1 MNRYI
6 TKNGITVREFTKERY
21 NLMTMYEQAYA
32 KHGYCAIDS
41 EPTDPAYAALH
52 KWYHGESGEQCC
64 VTKLKRL
71 GLIGEDTFREVNLN
85 NMPIMPGYK
94 RTPSQW
100 TTNTIKER

>member
-6 TKNGITVREFTKERY
+6 TKNGVTVHEFTKERY

-71 GLIGEDTFREVNLN
+71 GLIGEDKYIEV
-85 NMPIMPGYK
+85 
-94 RTPSQW
+94 
-100 TTNTIKER
+100 TIKPAVLHTAIHKIKEGGWKKYHG

>member
-1 MNRYI
+1 MNRHI
-6 TKNGITVREFTKERY
+6 TKNGVTIHEYTKPRY
-21 NLMTMYEQAYA
+21 NLYQMYLDA
-32 KHGYCAIDS
+32 KDRSPELTILEA
-41 EPTDPAYAALH
+41 
-52 KWYHGESGEQCC
+52 WYNGEFGEITA
-64 VTKLKRL
+64 VNKLKRL